1 LWERESLD
9 HRLVDYELVDHG
21 LDHGLIVLGILG
33 ALGALGAFGT
43 LGALGV
49 GALPFFFLV
58 MALY

>member
-1 LWERESLD
+1 MILWKRESL
-9 HRLVDYELVDHG
+9 DYELVDHE
-21 LDHGLIVLGILG
+21 LDHRLVVLSVLG
-33 ALGALGAFGT
+33 ALGA